1 MAPKMPFKRMGHDQ
15 QKSRGSDGS
24 AGRYPTLNDPQ
35 TGRLG
40 AVPYPWG
47 RMGRRRD
54 PALLWLLACL
64 VVLGV
69 FVAAAVLV
77 GVGNNGDSDA
87 TDEDQSELAGDC
99 HSEETP
105 RARALLECLSPALAF
120 VETPLGTGS
129 AILLTDG
136 MAVTNE
142 HVVHPFAEVDVVL
155 QGGERHEGVAVAGV
169 DPLSDVAL
177 LGPIDTALP
186 GTKLSAADDF
196 EQGVDVFLV
205 GFPGE
210 AGVNPKPAISRGILS
225 RMRQVREFGQTHLQ
239 TDAAIGGGQS
249 GGALVDGRGRVI
261 GLSGLSFAEKFAL
274 ALSADDVEA
283 ALERIRSDE
292 SRPYRPFPTGGGV
305 TKGSFRLADRD
316 TFQVLAIPA
325 APNGRTI
332 RLTLPPDVQPAIEVV
347 SLYGDM
353 LFINQAMLD
362 FIAEFEDLDESR
374 LSIYAHEP
382 VAPGVFEFD
391 IPADAPAI
399 AFVGARLANG
409 ADVAFSATTPVVV
422 IRDDDQEQH
431 IVAGDRIEDEIDV
444 LDRSDDYV
452 IYLDAGEAVEIFVGS
467 PSVDMSFTVRA
478 RGERLADAFFSD
490 DAGGGLYGSDARDV
504 FVADE
509 AGEYTIQVA
518 AVDFDVAGYVLRVEP
533 TS

>member
-1 MAPKMPFKRMGHDQ
+1 
-15 QKSRGSDGS
+15 
-24 AGRYPTLNDPQ
+24 
-35 TGRLG
+35 
-40 AVPYPWG
+40 
-47 RMGRRRD
+47 MGRRRD

-69 FVAAAVLV
+69 VVAAALLV
-77 GVGNNGDSDA
+77 GVGDNGDSDA
-87 TDEDQSELAGDC
+87 TDEDQAERADDC
-99 HSEETP
+99 HPEETS
-105 RARALLECLSPALAF
+105 RAKALLECLSPALAF

-129 AILLTDG
+129 AILLADG
-136 MAVTNE
+136 LAVTNE

-155 QGGERHEGVAVAGV
+155 QGDERHEGVAVAGV

-186 GTKLSAADDF
+186 GTNLRAADDL

-210 AGVNPKPAISRGILS
+210 ADENPKPAISRGVLS
-225 RMRQVREFGQTHLQ
+225 RMREAREFGQTYLQ

-316 TFQVLAIPA
+316 SFQVLAIPA
-325 APNGRTI
+325 APEDRTI
-332 RLTLPPDVQPAIEVV
+332 RLTLPPEVQPAIDVV
-347 SLYGDM
+347 SLSGDV
-353 LFINQAMLD
+353 LLINQAMLD
-362 FIAEFEDLDESR
+362 VIAEYQDLDESR

-391 IPADAPAI
+391 LPVDAQAI
-399 AFVGARLANG
+399 AFVGTRLANS
-409 ADVAFSATTPVVV
+409 ADVAFSTTTPVVV
-422 IRDDDQEQH
+422 MEDDDQGQH
-431 IVAGDRIEDEIDV
+431 IVAGDRIEGVIDV
-444 LDRSDDYV
+444 LDRADNYV

-467 PSVDMSFTVRA
+467 PSVDMAFFVRA
-478 RGERLADAFFSD
+478 PGEGFADAFVAD
-490 DAGGGLYGSDARDV
+490 GGGGGLYGSDARDV

-518 AVDFDVAGYVLRVEP
+518 AYDFDVAGYVLRVEP
-533 TS
+533 TA